1 MDKFKNYNQLKWAFD
16 AFLINSENSIDNIER
31 LREICDEMDKLEI
44 ENIAHRATLEIY
56 ELIHLPNNNADRLI
70 ETITFETDEIK
81 SQIDS
86 LIKKHKLRHVDT
98 FTSIRF
104 WFETIDAFYYF
115 LNFFTKRGI
124 INSVDEVLA
133 KNKEIGIL
141 ENNKN
146 KGVDSINTTM
156 LSLEY
161 EDWLNTK
168 KGSEQDI
175 KLKRRQMVVESD
187 FSEFLKYRESKV
199 TKGFLSEKTED
210 LIRKAVNDE
219 QLNKDIAELH
229 LALEILGIEQKFNFW
244 NSESPKTSHVEGVL
258 QKFQLSYKDA
268 IKILENRK
276 ESFSKDSKFTKNV
289 LDRIIDYLN
298 ITKLDYELKEID
310 FEETNSDKNTLI
322 KLTERDNLFN
332 MLDFQECI
340 YRTYFGSD
348 FKYSLSK
355 GGFIMSRCNGKIK
368 KHFPSDA
375 DHNSRKV
382 IIIDGIE
389 FIQRN
394 AKYEMYEANLEGC
407 FQQLTK
413 EIESN
418 YYHLAD
424 NNKAVYLNDIRNR
437 LRNKKDYCKKM
448 LESYWKS
455 KPIKEELSQDFIDY
469 IANVGKDNF
478 DKIED
483 SMIGVYSFFFRTEE
497 KYNKVYESLSKKEQ
511 LDIRNFYEYYFYEG
525 SIDKEI
531 NLMEIQIEV
540 ISRFLEEFE
549 NDTKYKKFLNDNDA
563 ESTEAKTSSDFNNNY
578 WNIQCYK
585 LFLFLSEK
593 YEKNGNIKY
602 INIYYFLKDK
612 CKELNT
618 QYRFTCRQ
626 QDYRKLIFDSKGINI
641 TKFQKAQYEY
651 HDKELPKLNEIES
664 DFRKE
669 HA

>member
-1 MDKFKNYNQLKWAFD
+1 MDKFKNYNQLKWAFN

-70 ETITFETDEIK
+70 ETITFETNEIK
-81 SQIDS
+81 SQIDT

-124 INSVDEVLA
+124 IKSVDEVLA

-146 KGVDSINTTM
+146 IAVDSINTTL

-187 FSEFLKYRESKV
+187 FSEFLKYRENKV

-219 QLNKDIAELH
+219 QLNMDIAELH

-244 NSESPKTSHVEGVL
+244 NTVNPKCSHVERVL
-258 QKFQLSYKDA
+258 QKYALSYKDA
-268 IKILENRK
+268 IKVLENRK
-276 ESFSKDSKFTKNV
+276 ESFNKNSEFNKNV
-289 LDRIIDYLN
+289 MDRIIDYLN
-298 ITKLDYELKEID
+298 ITKLDYELKEAD
-310 FEETNSDKNTLI
+310 FEEPNNDKNGLI
-322 KLTERDNLFN
+322 KFSERNNLFN
-332 MLDFQECI
+332 MLDVEECI

-355 GGFIMSRCNGKIK
+355 GGFIMSRCNGRIEKL
-368 KHFPSDA
+368 FPSDQ
-375 DHNSRKV
+375 DSISRT
-382 IIIDGIE
+382 IINFSGHE
-389 FIQRN
+389 CIQRN
-394 AKYEMYEANLEGC
+394 RKYLRYEGNLEGC
-407 FQQLTK
+407 FDQLSK

-418 YYHLAD
+418 FYHLDD

-437 LRNKKDYCKKM
+437 LRKKIDYCKMM

-455 KPIKEELSQDFIDY
+455 KPIKEELAQDFIDY
-469 IANVGKDNF
+469 LTKVRKYDF
-478 DKIED
+478 ESIEN
-483 SMIGVYSFFFRTEE
+483 STIGVCSLFFRTEE
-497 KYNKVYESLSKKEQ
+497 KYKTVYESLSKKEQ
-511 LDIRNFYEYYFYEG
+511 LDIRNFYEYYFYKG
-525 SIDKEI
+525 NIDKEI
-531 NLMEIQIEV
+531 NISEIQIE
-540 ISRFLEEFE
+540 IINLFLEEFE
-549 NDTKYKKFLNDNDA
+549 NDSKYKVFLNDTDA
-563 ESTEAKTSSDFNNNY
+563 EISEAKNSSEFNNNY
-578 WNIQCYK
+578 WNIQCYN

-626 QDYRKLIFDSKGINI
+626 QDYRKLIFDLNGINI
-641 TKFQKAQYEY
+641 TKFQKAQFDYF
-651 HDKELPKLNEIES
+651 DKELPKLNEIES
-664 DFRKE
+664 YFRKKDT
-669 HA
+669 